1 MKPHFQLPNF
11 IRPQI
16 QNHSPL
22 IKKKLIPTE
31 GGRFT
36 ACSMLSRQTQT
47 LQGAVVS
54 CLFTVSVLSGGS
66 YTSVLHAGSL
76 LVAKPY
82 LALSWDPWVLVA
94 YATDQRLLWDLLEN
108 INSEALIQKGVFWK
122 CASNCPRKF
131 LHLWYRLGIAERK
144 QWLHISFLS
153 DSNLPL
159 KRDSKIAEPCQ
170 GTVTC
175 PVTYFER
182 LWFSKWPLCFVIT
195 KHKRWLSREL

>member
-16 QNHSPL
+16 QNHRPPSHQR
-22 IKKKLIPTE
+22 KKLIPTE

-82 LALSWDPWVLVA
+82 LALS
-94 YATDQRLLWDLLEN
+94 
-108 INSEALIQKGVFWK
+108 
-122 CASNCPRKF
+122 
-131 LHLWYRLGIAERK
+131 
-144 QWLHISFLS
+144 
-153 DSNLPL
+153 
-159 KRDSKIAEPCQ
+159 
-170 GTVTC
+170 
-175 PVTYFER
+175 
-182 LWFSKWPLCFVIT
+182 
-195 KHKRWLSREL
+195 